1 MSRDSD
7 AVSEPNTN
15 KAIPLWLLCRSGIAL
30 YSLFENEQIFYHE
43 HRNKKVFV

>member
-15 KAIPLWLLCRSGIAL
+15 KAIPLRHSSQSGIAL
-30 YSLFENEQIFYHE
+30 YSLFENKQIFYHE